1 MNLEEYKAYVEATRL
16 SNLAIAMEALSK
28 SYAMQAKQMSV
39 VSDTI
44 STTKKE
50 GSN

>member
-28 SYAMQAKQMSV
+28 SYAMQAKMSV